1 MDLLEQVAELRQRVA
16 AWRRSG
22 ARVAFVPTM
31 GNLHLGHLTLVRVA
45 RTQADRTVASI
56 FVNPLQFGPREDLA
70 AYPRTLERDRE
81 MLAAEGT
88 DLLFA
93 PAVEAVYPR
102 GQEVQ
107 TRVAVPGLSGILC
120 GASRPGHFTGVATVV
135 CELFNMVQPDLAVF
149 GEKDFQQLLVIR
161 RMTEDLSLPVEIQ
174 GVPTVRE
181 ADGLA
186 LSSRN
191 GYLTAD
197 ERGRAPA
204 IYRALQAARDRLVE
218 GTAMDAVEAAGREAL
233 SRAGLVPDY
242 FSVRRSEDLAEP
254 QAADRELVVLAAA
267 HLGKARLIDNLR
279 VSFALNARRPH

>member
-1 MDLLEQVAELRQRVA
+1 MHLLEQVAELRQRVA

-102 GQEVQ
+102 GQEAQ
-107 TRVAVPGLSGILC
+107 TRVEVPGLSGILC

-197 ERGRAPA
+197 ERGRASA

-218 GTAMDAVEAAGREAL
+218 GTAMDAVEAAGREVL

-254 QAADRELVVLAAA
+254 QVADRELVVLAAA
-267 HLGKARLIDNLR
+267 HLGQARLIDNLR
-279 VSFALNARRPH
+279 VSLP

>member
-1 MDLLEQVAELRQRVA
+1 MHLLEQVAELRQRVA

-102 GQEVQ
+102 GQEAQ
-107 TRVAVPGLSGILC
+107 TRVEVPGLSGILC

-197 ERGRAPA
+197 ERGRASA

-218 GTAMDAVEAAGREAL
+218 GTAMDAVEAAGREVL

-254 QAADRELVVLAAA
+254 QVADRELVVLAAA

-279 VSFALNARRPH
+279 VSLP